1 MVSTSKGADE
11 MIFEQERRQVVDYG
25 KKLITSG
32 LTKGTGGNISIY
44 LPEEKRMIITPSGM
58 EYFALKPEDIL
69 VMDLQGN
76 IIEGD
81 HKPSSEYGMH
91 RIFYEKRTDIRAV
104 VHVHSVFATTMATLG
119 LEIPAMHYLIAVGG
133 GNNIPVAPY
142 ATFGTE
148 ELAQNAYE
156 SMKERF
162 AVLLSNHGLLTG
174 GNTLDSAFS
183 KAEEIEFCAEIYY
196 RSKTIGE
203 PRMLSDKEMEKMV
216 WRFGSYGQGGE
227 EKL

>member
-1 MVSTSKGADE
+1 
-11 MIFEQERRQVVDYG
+11 MIYEQERKQVVEYG
-25 KKLITSG
+25 RKLITSG

-44 LPEEKRMIITPSGM
+44 IPTEEMMIITPSGM
-58 EYFALKPEDIL
+58 DYFSLQPEDIL
-69 VMDLQGN
+69 VMDLRGN
-76 IIEGD
+76 VVEGE

-91 RIFYEKRTDIRAV
+91 RTFYQRRTDIRAV
-104 VHVHSVFATTMATLG
+104 VHVHSVYATTLATLG
-119 LEIPAMHYLIAVGG
+119 WEIPAMHYLVAVGG
-133 GNNIPVAPY
+133 GSNIPVAPY

-148 ELAQNAYE
+148 ELAEKAYE

-183 KAEEIEFCAEIYY
+183 KAEEIEFCAEVYY
-196 RSKTIGE
+196 RTKTLGE
-203 PRMLSDKEMEKMV
+203 PRMLSDEEMEKMV